1 MDSNGTSLRQE
12 GTNKG
17 SAKLA
22 ERIVDTLNLGQ
33 YGVTYR
39 VEDGQRW
46 WNLREL
52 LQHLGYT
59 TYYRPP
65 HVEGDH
71 KRFFVV
77 ETNRGEKFCLHLSDS
92 GIIQFLARSDKVSA
106 RSLRDQIVAAQV
118 VFPQTPSE
126 PIRQVTPRPVPQET
140 AEPVAPRTAASA
152 KVLDPVDFHGQRLTI
167 VDREGEPYVAMR
179 YIVEGMGLDW
189 KAQHAKLTSNN
200 SRFCVVMIRMKPWG
214 DSQVREVTCIP
225 LRKLAGW
232 LFTLQPSRINLF
244 VADKVRRYQDEC
256 EGVLQS
262 AWSRYVAKQTPVSN
276 DASTTLQ
283 SLSFEDHPVR
293 IQMIDGEPWWV
304 AKDVA
309 EMLGY
314 IWNGTECI
322 KHVPEK
328 WRGVR
333 SVLTPSGNQQMALLS
348 EQGLYWFLARSDKPA
363 ALPFQE
369 WVAGDVIPS
378 IRRTGRYSAIPED
391 PTRIGLPDFTDPIAA
406 AEGWLAE
413 AKGRRKAEIEAR
425 AAKERAHLLAAK
437 LVEDAPLVDFAER
450 MEASPTTHLVG
461 AVAKMIQQGT
471 GLSMGQNRLFEWL
484 RENRYL
490 HQTGSRTNQPTQR
503 SLDHGWF
510 VLQVRNVEIRDETR
524 VKYTTRVT
532 GKGLMHF
539 YEQFYRTA
547 IELGLKPRVRPDLVT
562 SAEVLRQLP
571 LWADEDSDRVDE
583 DLIKEAKRLDP
594 KP

>member
-1 MDSNGTSLRQE
+1 MDSNGTRLRQA
-12 GTNKG
+12 GTDKG
-17 SAKLA
+17 SAKPA

-33 YGVTYR
+33 YGVTHR

-46 WNLREL
+46 WNLREM

-59 TYYRPP
+59 LDYNPP
-65 HVEGDH
+65 HVEGAH
-71 KRFFVV
+71 KRFFAV
-77 ETNRGEKFCLHLSDS
+77 ETNRGQQPYLYLSDA
-92 GIIQFLARSDKVSA
+92 GIIRFLERLHKKKARSF
-106 RSLRDQIVAAQV
+106 RNQIAAAQV
-118 VFPQTPSE
+118 VVPQGGSDPIPQAPS
-126 PIRQVTPRPVPQET
+126 RPVPQET
-140 AEPVAPRTAASA
+140 AAPSVPRTAASA
-152 KVLDPVDFHGQRLTI
+152 KVLDPVDFHGQRLTL

-179 YIVEGMGLDW
+179 YVVEGMGLDW
-189 KAQHAKLTSNN
+189 KAQHAKLTSDN
-200 SRFCVVMIRMKPWG
+200 SRFCVAMIRMQPWG

-256 EGVLQS
+256 DGVLQS
-262 AWSRYVAKQTPVSN
+262 AWSRYVAKQTPASN
-276 DASTTLQ
+276 DAATTLK

-314 IWNGTECI
+314 IWNGSSRIE
-322 KHVPEK
+322 HVPEK
-328 WRGVR
+328 WRGVT
-333 SVLTPSGNQQMALLS
+333 SVVTPSGNQQMALLS
-348 EQGLYWFLARSDKPA
+348 EQGLYWFLARSDKPR

-369 WVAGDVIPS
+369 WIAGEVLPS
-378 IRRTGRYSAIPED
+378 IRRTGRYSAFPED
-391 PTRIGLPDFTDPIAA
+391 PTRMGLPDFTDPIAA

-425 AAKERAHLLAAK
+425 AAKERAHILAAK
-437 LVEDAPLVDFAER
+437 LAEDAPLVDFAER
-450 MEASPTTHLVG
+450 VEASPTTHLVG

-471 GLSMGQNRLFEWL
+471 GMPMGQNRLFEWL

-503 SLDHGWF
+503 SLDQGWF
-510 VLQVRNVEIRDETR
+510 VLQVRNVEIRDESR

-532 GKGLMHF
+532 GKGLLHF
-539 YEQFYRTA
+539 YEHFYRTA
-547 IELGLKPRVRPDLVT
+547 IELGLKPRVRPELVT

-571 LWADEDSDRVDE
+571 LWADEDSDQVDE
-583 DLIKEAKRLDP
+583 DLLKEAKRRAP